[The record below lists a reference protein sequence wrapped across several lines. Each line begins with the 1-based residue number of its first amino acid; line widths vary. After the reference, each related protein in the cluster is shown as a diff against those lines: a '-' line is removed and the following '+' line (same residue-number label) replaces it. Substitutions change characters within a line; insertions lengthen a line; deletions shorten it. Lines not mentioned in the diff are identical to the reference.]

1 MTPLFPTTVRD
12 VFDDMPVP
20 VLLVSPEGIVLYANA
35 AHVTLIGVVE
45 AEYLGR
51 SLGEIGVDERSR
63 DLVERLRRGEV
74 VRDYAL
80 RLKRGDGALRDV
92 LVDTVPVFDAGRLD
106 HIRCFTRDVTAR
118 KRTEQALRA
127 SEASFR
133 ALVEQAPFSVQVFS
147 PDGRIAMVNQAWK
160 DLWGVEPGDIPEY
173 NILADPQLDQKGIRG
188 HLERAF
194 AGQPVVIPPIA
205 YDPNL
210 TIPER
215 SQHEDAVRWVGA
227 VAYPLKDESGDVR
240 EVVLVH
246 EDITARRKA
255 EAALLESEGK
265 LRLLADTIPQLA
277 WMARADGHI
286 FWYNRRWYEYTGTT
300 PREMEGWGWQSVHD
314 PSVLPQVL
322 ERWRGSVA
330 RGEPFDMV
338 FPLRGADHVFR
349 PFLTRVNPLR
359 DAAGQ
364 IVYWCG
370 TNTDISEIKR
380 MEETLRETDRRKDEF
395 LATLAHELR
404 NPLAPIRNALQILKM
419 PRVEGVIAQQT
430 MGVMERQVEHLV
442 RLVDDL
448 LDVSRVMRGKIE
460 LRLQRLELAGVIARA
475 VETAQPALDVQGHR
489 LDLAVS
495 DDSLA
500 VEADPVRLA
509 QVIGNLL
516 ANSAKYTDAKGRI
529 VLWARRQ
536 EGEIVLG
543 VRDNG
548 IGIAP
553 DMLPHVFDL
562 FVQSEQAS
570 TRSHGGLG
578 IGLTLVKNITE
589 MHGGSVEARS
599 PGLGCGS
606 EFVIRLPAARPLQ
619 GVPTEIVVRS
629 TDAHVAAGSTVL
641 VIDDNR
647 DAANSLAIL
656 LRLQGHAV
664 QVAYDG
670 ATGIELAKVHHPGLV
685 FLDIGMPGMDG
696 YAVARRIR
704 GTPGLEDV
712 VLAALT
718 GWGQKDDRRR
728 TAEAGFDHHLVKPV
742 DPSVVEALLAA
753 LGPRARRADAA
764 RPRESG
770 SASGV
775 RDESP

>member
-1 MTPLFPTTVRD
+1 MTPLFPNTVRE

-20 VLLVSPEGIVLYANA
+20 VLLVSPEGTVLYANA
-35 AHVTLIGVVE
+35 AHIALLDVVE
-45 AEYLGR
+45 AEYRGR
-51 SLGEIGVDERSR
+51 SLAEIGVDERSR
-63 DLVERLRRGEV
+63 DLIERLRRGEV
-74 VRDYAL
+74 LRDYGL

-92 LVDTVPVFDAGRLD
+92 LVDTVPVFEAGRLD

-160 DLWGVEPGDIPEY
+160 DLWGVEPSDIPEY
-173 NILADPQLDQKGIRG
+173 NVLADPQLDQKGIRG
-188 HLERAF
+188 HIERAF

-215 SQHEDAVRWVGA
+215 SQHEDALRWVGA
-227 VAYPLKDESGDVR
+227 VAYPLKDDTGSVR

-314 PSVLPQVL
+314 PAVLPQVL
-322 ERWRGSVA
+322 ERWRGSIE
-330 RGEPFDMV
+330 RGEPFEMV

-359 DAAGQ
+359 DAADHV
-364 IVYWCG
+364 VYWCG

-380 MEETLRETDRRKDEF
+380 MEETLLETDRRKDEF

-419 PRVEGVIAQQT
+419 PRVEGAIAQQT

-460 LRLQRLELAGVIARA
+460 LRLERVELAGVIARA

-495 DDSLA
+495 NDSLA

-516 ANSAKYTDAKGRI
+516 TNSAKYTDANGRI

-536 EGEIVLG
+536 DNEVVLG

-553 DMLPHVFDL
+553 DMLPNVFDL
-562 FVQSEQAS
+562 FVQADQAA

-599 PGLGCGS
+599 AGLGCGS
-606 EFVIRLPAARPLQ
+606 EFVIRIPAALALQ
-619 GVPTEIVVRS
+619 EVPTTTAVGP
-629 TDAHVAAGSTVL
+629 TAAHVATGSDLL
-641 VIDDNR
+641 VIDDNQ
-647 DAANSLAIL
+647 DAANSLAML

-670 ATGIELAKVHHPGLV
+670 ATGIELAKVHRPRLV

-696 YAVARRIR
+696 YAVAHRIR
-704 GTPGLEDV
+704 GTPGLENI

-718 GWGQKDDRRR
+718 GWGQEDDRRR

-742 DPSVVEALLAA
+742 DPSV
-753 LGPRARRADAA
+753 
-764 RPRESG
+764 
-770 SASGV
+770 
-775 RDESP
+775 